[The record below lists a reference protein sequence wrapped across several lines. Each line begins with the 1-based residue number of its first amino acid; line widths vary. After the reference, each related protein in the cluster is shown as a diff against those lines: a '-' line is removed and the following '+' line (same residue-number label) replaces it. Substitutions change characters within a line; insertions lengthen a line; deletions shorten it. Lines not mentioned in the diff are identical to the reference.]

1 LEEKKERKRYM
12 TLEKT
17 EAKTARKRRAW
28 KVYSAK
34 EKCRAVLSLWSGRR
48 TPSAL
53 CREMAMNW
61 GALHGW
67 EKVALEGMMEALDP
81 GWKKEGAEGIR
92 LGKRIEKLLEKAAIP
107 SAMEQSQAVQNLQ

>member
-1 LEEKKERKRYM
+1 M

-17 EAKTARKRRAW
+17 ETKTAKKRRAW

-53 CREMAMNW
+53 CREMEMNW

-67 EKVALEGMMEALDP
+67 EKVALEGIMEGLDP
-81 GWKKEGAEGIR
+81 GWKKEGVEGIR
-92 LGKRIEKLLEKAAIP
+92 LGKRIEKLLEKAVAAP
-107 SAMEQSQAVQNLQ
+107 VAEPVVQNPQ